1 MSSNQR
7 WTYFSDLEVEHLE
20 PEYVAKLD
28 MARAKTIEFDPE
40 KRGVP
45 FRISSGFRTP
55 ETNQSLIGAIPNS
68 AHCKGLATDLS
79 VNNSNEVFLI
89 VSALL
94 AVGINRIG
102 IYVDKEFLPIHIHND
117 VDLEKPPQVIFIK
130 QEMN

>member
-1 MSSNQR
+1 MTLDRR
-7 WTYFSDLEVEHLE
+7 WTYFADSEVTGLD

-28 MARAKTIEFDPE
+28 MARAKTIELDPE

-45 FRISSGFRTP
+45 FRISSGFRSP
-55 ETNQSLIGAIPNS
+55 EENQSLIGAVPNS
-68 AHCKGLATDLS
+68 SHCKGLATDLS

-89 VSALL
+89 VAALI

-102 IYVDKEFLPIHIHND
+102 IYVNKEFLPIHIHND
-117 VDLEKPPQVIFIK
+117 ADPDKPAQVIFIK